1 MNHASLF
8 SGIGGFDLAADWMGW
23 NNIFQVEIDEY
34 CNKILSRHFPK
45 VERHGD
51 IKTFDGK
58 YYRGSVDVISGGFPC
73 QPYSLA
79 GKRKKDEDPR
89 ALWPEMFR
97 VIREIQPSWIVAE
110 NVPGIQGLSLENILA
125 SLENEGYQSQTFII
139 PNASNGTWDRRYR
152 VWIIANINQL
162 RCNNEQKEQGQSLQ
176 NKVGNDKVKEQ
187 SRNEQQCG
195 GLQSDRIDS
204 NFTQQGKRELSIQ
217 QRGQITPD
225 NIDFD
230 WKTKEYSDADSID
243 RGGKQQF
250 KVSKRKRT
258 RNQYSGSISDAY
270 QSSLQ
275 GHAWHELT
283 EGQKEAIRRGGK
295 ANWERNWTEVASELC
310 GSNARVPHR
319 VDRIKGLGNA
329 VNPYMAF
336 TMFTMIESVINN
348 YLNQNQ
354 TK

>member
-162 RCNNEQKEQGQSLQ
+162 RCNNEQK
-176 NKVGNDKVKEQ
+176 D
-187 SRNEQQCG
+187 
-195 GLQSDRIDS
+195 
-204 NFTQQGKRELSIQ
+204 FTQQGKRELSIQ

-230 WKTKEYSDADSID
+230 WKTKEYSDADSRRSD
-243 RGGKQQF
+243 NKPL
-250 KVSKRKRT
+250 
-258 RNQYSGSISDAY
+258 YSCCI
-270 QSSLQ
+270 L
-275 GHAWHELT
+275 
-283 EGQKEAIRRGGK
+283 
-295 ANWERNWTEVASELC
+295 
-310 GSNARVPHR
+310 
-319 VDRIKGLGNA
+319 
-329 VNPYMAF
+329 
-336 TMFTMIESVINN
+336 
-348 YLNQNQ
+348 
-354 TK
+354 